1 MLNAT
6 ADLSKQMFLFAGQIS
21 RKKKERKQERKEERK
36 KTRKKEKESY
46 NYFSANEM

>member
-21 RKKKERKQERKEERK
+21 TKKERATASQFGACSTTLKSEPFED
-36 KTRKKEKESY
+36 
-46 NYFSANEM
+46 